1 MFRIPLVRFGSQKE
15 GQCLKPPPQLGY
27 GISLERVE
35 GERGREGCQTDSPP
49 AASSAAGI
57 FFLIIEFEV

>member
-1 MFRIPLVRFGSQKE
+1 MLRIPLVRFGSQKE
-15 GQCLKPPPQLGY
+15 GQLLGPPLGY
-27 GISLERVE
+27 GFSLERVE
-35 GERGREGCQTDSPP
+35 GKRGREGCQADYPP